1 MEMHNFVKV
10 HSTIAIARGIFQL
23 CYGKLKVNIVKK
35 QYGTDSVPSSSWKVM
50 RGQPRMSCKVLIST
64 VTN

>member
-23 CYGKLKVNIVKK
+23 CYGKLKVNIVKNN
-35 QYGTDSVPSSSWKVM
+35 M
-50 RGQPRMSCKVLIST
+50 ELIQCQAL
-64 VTN
+64 VEKL

>member
-23 CYGKLKVNIVKK
+23 CYGKLKVNIVKNNMELIQCQALVEK
-35 QYGTDSVPSSSWKVM
+35 LWEDSQEWVAKF
-50 RGQPRMSCKVLIST
+50 
-64 VTN
+64 